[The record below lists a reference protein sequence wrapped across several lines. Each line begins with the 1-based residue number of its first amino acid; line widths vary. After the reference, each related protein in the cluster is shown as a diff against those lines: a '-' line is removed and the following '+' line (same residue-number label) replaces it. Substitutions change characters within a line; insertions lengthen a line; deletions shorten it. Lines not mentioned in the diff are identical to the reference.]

1 MVCHVGSGPHANG
14 EFCYEKAAARNQRD
28 AGHRRSRL
36 RRRLAGA
43 AAAARRGAR
52 SRIYLEQ
59 LLPRGERWLRLGQKD
74 ITDPIELVQ
83 DTISGLNGLGLP
95 PTSPLTTTGLS
106 PKGWVLG
113 GQFGCDY
120 QFAGSGWVVGFEGA
134 ATGGNLKSQTYV
146 GLPLDPDVTGGL
158 LPGNSA
164 LVSARMDFIPSGTF
178 RLGYAWDRVLL
189 YVKGG
194 AAGASDKFEVL
205 GIFTPVSNATPFDF
219 QGLGLRV
226 GWTAG
231 AGVEW
236 AFYENWSVKVE
247 YDYYGF
253 GHSTVLMSESNL
265 GLVGARGRQ
274 AERADGQ
281 ARPERPHVVI
291 EVVRER

>member
-1 MVCHVGSGPHANG
+1 MRTESYVMKKLLLATSAMLTI
-14 EFCYEKAAARNQRD
+14 
-28 AGHRRSRL
+28 AGHAFSADWPVRPLPPVAVLVPAFTWSSCYL
-36 RRRLAGA
+36 GA
-43 AAAARRGAR
+43 
-52 SRIYLEQ
+52 S
-59 LLPRGERWLRLGQKD
+59 LGYGWSKKD

-134 ATGGNLKSQTYV
+134 ATGANLKNQTYV

-205 GIFTPVSNATPFDF
+205 GIFTPVSNPTPFDF

-231 AGVEW
+231 GGVEW

-253 GHSTVLMSESNL
+253 GHSTVLMSDSNL
-265 GLVGARGRQ
+265 GLSAPVDVKQ
-274 AERADGQ
+274 SVQ
-281 ARPERPHVVI
+281 T
-291 EVVRER
+291 VRLGLNVHMWSSKW

>member
-1 MVCHVGSGPHANG
+1 MKKLLLATSAILTLACPAFAADWPVRPLPPVAVLVPAFTWSS
-14 EFCYEKAAARNQRD
+14 CY
-28 AGHRRSRL
+28 L
-36 RRRLAGA
+36 GA
-43 AAAARRGAR
+43 SIGYGWAK
-52 SRIYLEQ
+52 
-59 LLPRGERWLRLGQKD
+59 KD

-134 ATGGNLKSQTYV
+134 ATGANLKSQTYV

-194 AAGASDKFEVL
+194 AAGASDRFEVL
-205 GIFTPVSNATPFDF
+205 GIFTPVSNPTPFDF

-231 AGVEW
+231 GGVEW

-253 GHSTVLMSESNL
+253 GHSTVLMSDSNL
-265 GLVGARGRQ
+265 GLSAPVDVKQ
-274 AERADGQ
+274 SVQ
-281 ARPERPHVVI
+281 T
-291 EVVRER
+291 VRLGLNVHMWSSKW

>member
-1 MVCHVGSGPHANG
+1 MKKLLLAISATL
-14 EFCYEKAAARNQRD
+14 AT
-28 AGHRRSRL
+28 AGHA
-36 RRRLAGA
+36 LAADWPVRPLPPAPVVIPPFTWSSCYLGA
-43 AAAARRGAR
+43 SIGYGWAK
-52 SRIYLEQ
+52 
-59 LLPRGERWLRLGQKD
+59 KD

-134 ATGGNLKSQTYV
+134 ATGANLKSQTYV

-194 AAGASDKFEVL
+194 AAGVSDKFEVL

-231 AGVEW
+231 GGVEW

-253 GHSTVLMSESNL
+253 GHGTVLMSDSNL
-265 GLVGARGRQ
+265 GLSAPVDVKQ
-274 AERADGQ
+274 SVQ
-281 ARPERPHVVI
+281 T
-291 EVVRER
+291 VRLGVNVHMWSWKW

>member
-1 MVCHVGSGPHANG
+1 MKKLLLATSAILTLACPAFAADWPVRPLPPVAVLVPAFTWSS
-14 EFCYEKAAARNQRD
+14 CY
-28 AGHRRSRL
+28 L
-36 RRRLAGA
+36 GA
-43 AAAARRGAR
+43 SIGYGWAK
-52 SRIYLEQ
+52 
-59 LLPRGERWLRLGQKD
+59 KD

-95 PTSPLTTTGLS
+95 PTSPLTTTSLS
-106 PKGWVLG
+106 PKGWMLG

-120 QFAGSGWVVGFEGA
+120 QFAGSSWVVGFEGA
-134 ATGGNLKSQTYV
+134 AIGGNLKSQTYV

-265 GLVGARGRQ
+265 GLAAPVDVKQ
-274 AERADGQ
+274 SVQ
-281 ARPERPHVVI
+281 S
-291 EVVRER
+291 VRLGLNVHMWSWKW